1 MVSRYGPNDLP
12 TVTVLDGIRN
22 YLGDAAEVRYAK
34 GCDVVDAGFP
44 DSELAPGPL
53 TAAERAGIDE
63 AVKQAAGCDVIVA
76 VLGEDDKRVGESH
89 SRTSLELPGRQQQL
103 LEALHATGVPVVL
116 VLVNGQPLTVNWAA
130 QNVPAILESWFP
142 SVQGGTAI
150 AETLF
155 GDYYPGGTD
164 DHLPAEHRT
173 DRTELP
179 LQEGFA
185 RRTAPQGP
193 QRRRRDPRAGS
204 IYPFG
209 YGLSYTTFAY
219 GNLRIYPEPS
229 HTQSS
234 FA

>member
-1 MVSRYGPNDLP
+1 MLVAGPLADEDNFMISRYGPNDLP

-63 AVKQAAGCDVIVA
+63 AVKQAAGLRRDRRRA
-76 VLGEDDKRVGESH
+76 GARTNKRVGESH

-155 GDYYPGGTD
+155 GDYNPGGKLTITFPRSTGQIELNFPTRRVPTA
-164 DHLPAEHRT
+164 HSPARA
-173 DRTELP
+173 P
-179 LQEGFA
+179 
-185 RRTAPQGP
+185 TA
-193 QRRRRDPRAGS
+193 A
-204 IYPFG
+204 
-209 YGLSYTTFAY
+209 A
-219 GNLRIYPEPS
+219 
-229 HTQSS
+229 
-234 FA
+234 